1 MLKVSD
7 IMTPNPAIA
16 HLDTKLGEVIGL
28 MKEHAC
34 RQLPVVDRRQ
44 VVGIITDRDIRLA
57 MNSPLILH
65 ERSDDQALLNTA
77 TAESCMTAEPVTVDA
92 DAPATEAAEI
102 MRKYKFGGL
111 PVLRDGRL
119 VGIVTVS
126 DILNSYIKLLSV
138 PSGENAS

>member
-1 MLKVSD
+1 MLKVAD

-16 HLDTKLGEVIGL
+16 RLDTKLGEVIGL
-28 MKEHAC
+28 RKEHAC
-34 RQLPVVDRRQ
+34 RQLPVVERRQ

-77 TAESCMTAEPVTVDA
+77 TAESCMTADPITVDA
-92 DAPATEAAEI
+92 EAPATQAAEI

-111 PVLRDGRL
+111 PVLRDGKL

-126 DILNSYIKLLSV
+126 DILNSYIKLLKECD
-138 PSGENAS
+138 PQTP

>member
-1 MLKVSD
+1 MLKVAD
-7 IMTPNPAIA
+7 IMTSDPAVA

-65 ERSDDQALLNTA
+65 ERPDDQALLNTA
-77 TAESCMTAEPVTVDA
+77 TAESCMTSDPMTVDA
-92 DAPATEAAEI
+92 DAPAMEAAE
-102 MRKYKFGGL
+102 MLRKFKFGGL
-111 PVLRDGRL
+111 PVLRDGKL

-126 DILNSYIKLLSV
+126 DILNSYIKLL
-138 PSGENAS
+138 NATAQEKS